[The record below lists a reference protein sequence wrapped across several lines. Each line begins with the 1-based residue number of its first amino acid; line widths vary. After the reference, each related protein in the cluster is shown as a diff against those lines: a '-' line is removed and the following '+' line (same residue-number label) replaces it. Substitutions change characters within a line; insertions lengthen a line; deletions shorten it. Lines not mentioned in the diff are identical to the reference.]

1 MTWRRQAV
9 VFMAIGVALVGIL
22 PFANPGCQNLFVL
35 DSETGELR
43 PATPEEVTKIVDK
56 VGDVARIGVVAIGR
70 PEWLV
75 FVDVA
80 VRVAALAVGF
90 LALTTSGFMPTVSF
104 GWISCLTLLGGL
116 VGNLVVLPVL
126 LTLLAPRPLAEGR
139 GFPSAASGVQLSR
152 PPEPTP

>member
-1 MTWRRQAV
+1 
-9 VFMAIGVALVGIL
+9 MAIGVALVGIL

-90 LALTTSGFMPTVSF
+90 LYGRKELAVKTV
-104 GWISCLTLLGGL
+104 TQ
-116 VGNLVVLPVL
+116 
-126 LTLLAPRPLAEGR
+126 
-139 GFPSAASGVQLSR
+139 SAAV
-152 PPEPTP
+152 P